1 MADNAVLV
9 SHRLDRDVMRNGEWV
24 RSYTITV
31 ETNVRHRYNTLSGF
45 RYTKMLERCKEGGRE
60 QRLHPSYV
68 GTTNGFRDFQEFV
81 EWSMAEYGYNVREP
95 YKDKERYY
103 NLEKD
108 ILSSGAKVYSPDTCL
123 FVPITINNFLCLKGA
138 DRGKYP
144 IGCWFNKRSNAFESG
159 CTMGTGRQEFLG
171 FYDNPMD
178 AHAAWQKAKVA
189 HGRSLCDKYR
199 EHTKMVEG
207 FSALLDKIEQD
218 RLAGRESVFL

>member
-24 RSYTITV
+24 RSYTVTV
-31 ETNVRHRYNTLSGF
+31 ETNVRYRYNTLSGF

-68 GTTNGFRDFQEFV
+68 GTTSGFRDFQEFV
-81 EWSMAEYGYNVREP
+81 EWSMSQYGYNVKEP
-95 YKDKERYY
+95 HKDKERYY

-108 ILSSGAKVYSPDTCL
+108 ILSNGTKVYSPDTCL
-123 FVPITINNFLCLKGA
+123 FVPITINNFLCLNGVN
-138 DRGKYP
+138 RGEHP
-144 IGCWFNKRSNAFESG
+144 IGVWFNKSRNMFESG
-159 CTMGTGRQEFLG
+159 IRTGERKVNSLG
-171 FYDNPMD
+171 CYSNSLE
-178 AHAAWQKAKVA
+178 AHAAWQKAKVQY
-189 HGRSLCDKYR
+189 GRSLCDKYK

-218 RLAGRESVFL
+218 RLTGRESVFL